1 MSKRKKILIGI
12 GVAAL
17 LGVMAYLAIRQPR
30 GDRVDVRTEEVGRRD
45 LVSRVTA
52 TGHVEARRAVEI
64 SADISGRVVELPVEE
79 GQEVQEGDLLLRL
92 DPTQYRAAVRKAE
105 AALAEAESREARAE
119 AAYRRARR
127 AWERTRKL
135 RDAGENYVTEDE
147 AEAAETDA
155 ELARSEWNAAQHA
168 VEQARAALNE
178 ARDRLEKTTIR
189 APMTGRV
196 TRLNVDVGETA
207 VVGTMNNPGSLLLTI
222 SDLGD
227 MEAVLEVDETDIPR
241 VSVGDSASVEVDA
254 FPDRAI
260 TGYVRKISNSSV
272 QGAGPQAGGGDQA
285 VDFEVRVALR
295 DPPAGI
301 RPDLSATGD
310 IITAVRE
317 DALAIP
323 IIALTL
329 RTREQLDLGP
339 DAEIA
344 AGTRQSGEGIEGVF
358 AVRGDSVVFRPVGVG
373 VAGESHFEVESG
385 LSEGDTVV
393 SGPYEAIRQLEP
405 GSRVRPTGGDETSRG
420 SGAGEAGRAGADTAG
435 DGS

>member
-1 MSKRKKILIGI
+1 MTTRNKTLVGI
-12 GVAAL
+12 GVVAL
-17 LGVMAYLAIRQPR
+17 LGLMAYMALRQPR

-64 SADISGRVVELPVEE
+64 SADISGRIVELPVEE
-79 GQEVQEGDLLLRL
+79 GQEVEEGALLLRI
-92 DPTQYRAAVRKAE
+92 DPTQYRAAVRRAE
-105 AALAEAESREARAE
+105 ASVAEAEAREARAE
-119 AAYRRARR
+119 AAYRRAQR
-127 AWERTRKL
+127 AWERTKTL

-147 AEAAETDA
+147 AEAAQTDA
-155 ELARSEWNAAQHA
+155 ELARAEWNAAQHS

-178 ARDRLEKTTIR
+178 ARDRLEKTVIR
-189 APMTGRV
+189 APMTGRI

-222 SDLGD
+222 SDLAE

-241 VSVGDSASVEVDA
+241 VSVGDSATVEVDA

-260 TGYVRKISNSSV
+260 AGRVRKISNSSV
-272 QGAGPQAGGGDQA
+272 QGARARAGTGDQA
-285 VDFEVRVALR
+285 VDFEVRVALQ

-310 IITAVRE
+310 VITAVRGE
-317 DALAIP
+317 ALAIP

-329 RTREQLDLGP
+329 RTPEQLGS
-339 DAEIA
+339 DAEIP
-344 AGTRQSGEGIEGVF
+344 AGARQPGEGIEGVF
-358 AVRGDSVVFRPVGVG
+358 VVHGDTVAFQPLEIG

-393 SGPYEAIRQLEP
+393 SGPYEAIRQLGP
-405 GSRVRPTGGDETSRG
+405 GSRVRRTGATSGG
-420 SGAGEAGRAGADTAG
+420 SGEADAGDTAAG
-435 DGS
+435 GS